1 MNTTTILAL
10 YLLFYY
16 LWMAGFLFSF
26 TGIYDPLH
34 DYRVSLWVV
43 NILVLLWP
51 VYLLLYLAHL
61 AIVLAY
67 QLRGK

>member
-1 MNTTTILAL
+1 MNDTTILAL
-10 YLLFYY
+10 YLTFFYLQMASFLFY
-16 LWMAGFLFSF
+16 F
-26 TGIYDPLH
+26 TGIYDPLYDH
-34 DYRVSLWVV
+34 RVSMWIVMG
-43 NILVLLWP
+43 LVLLWP